1 LETLTILYFV
11 YLAYGCGRVGG
22 KVSILDVARW
32 MRVSKTT
39 MKKQLDKMVEDGLL
53 GKQEHWKNGRAY
65 RWDYWLTDVGQA
77 YLDNHS
83 EAAYQAYRLHVAK
96 TIAAIKR
103 QEAPAE
109 AVPMSKKNVA
119 AENAGQKRMF

>member
-1 LETLTILYFV
+1 
-11 YLAYGCGRVGG
+11 
-22 KVSILDVARW
+22 VSILDVARW

-39 MKKQLDKMVEDGLL
+39 MKKELDKMVEDGLL

-65 RWDYWLTDVGQA
+65 RWDYWLTDVGQD

-96 TIAAIKR
+96 TIEAIKR
-103 QEAPAE
+103 QEMPAE
-109 AVPMSKKNVA
+109 PMPMSKKNVA
-119 AENAGQKRMF
+119 AEKAGQKRMF

>member
-1 LETLTILYFV
+1 M
-11 YLAYGCGRVGG
+11 YLAYGCDRAGGR
-22 KVSILDVARW
+22 VSILDVARW

-39 MKKQLDKMVEDGLL
+39 MKKELDKMVSSGLL
-53 GKQEHWKNGRAY
+53 DKQEHWKNGRPY
-65 RWDYWLTDVGQA
+65 RWDYCLTEVGQIH
-77 YLDNHS
+77 LDNNS
-83 EAAYQAYRLHVAK
+83 GAAYEAYKLHVAK

-109 AVPMSKKNVA
+109 PMPMSKKNVA

>member
-11 YLAYGCGRVGG
+11 YLAHGCGRVGG

-39 MKKQLDKMVEDGLL
+39 MKKTLETMVENGLL

-65 RWDYWLTDVGQA
+65 RWDYWLTDVGQV

-103 QEAPAE
+103 QEMPAE
-109 AVPMSKKNVA
+109 TMPMSKKNVA

>member
-1 LETLTILYFV
+1 
-11 YLAYGCGRVGG
+11 
-22 KVSILDVARW
+22 
-32 MRVSKTT
+32 
-39 MKKQLDKMVEDGLL
+39 MKKTLEKMVENGLL

-96 TIAAIKR
+96 TIEAIKR